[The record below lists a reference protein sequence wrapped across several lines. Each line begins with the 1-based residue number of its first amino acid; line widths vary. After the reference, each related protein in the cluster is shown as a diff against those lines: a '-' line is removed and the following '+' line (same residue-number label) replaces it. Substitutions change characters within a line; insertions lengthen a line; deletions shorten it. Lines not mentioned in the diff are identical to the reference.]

1 MTMNLRKK
9 IMEDSMMTQK
19 MNLRNIC
26 LLIIAIFSLSLLS
39 AQTPFTV
46 WDFEAS
52 NLNPSTSGTLTV
64 IGGAT
69 YEFIT
74 GYTGTG
80 TCGFALQ
87 TTGYP
92 EQGQGNQTAGIQ
104 AMVSTAGR
112 TNIVITWHQ
121 RNSNTAANRFRL
133 QYTLNGTVW
142 TDFQATSANATNV
155 NTLSNIDSGFDNG
168 LYVIDAGAT
177 WFARSANFTA
187 IPQANNN
194 PNFGIRLVSS
204 FMPGTSEYSAAGG
217 GAYGVGGTYRYDN
230 LTFSFTDAN
239 TVLAPV
245 FNPNGGVFSQP
256 VQVSI
261 TSETPDAQI
270 YYTTDGTD
278 PSNASTIFTDPI
290 TISQTTTLKAIAYKT
305 GMTPSDI
312 TSATFNFTTAINSIA
327 QLRQQNADNTT
338 IYVLASEAYVTF
350 TQSFRYQKF
359 IQDATAGILIDD
371 YNHVVTTNYNIGDGV
386 TGFTGK
392 LSVFNGMLQFIPTL
406 NPGAAS
412 STQNVINPIIATI
425 NDLTNNF
432 DNFESRL
439 VVLQNIQ
446 FVNAPYDTFAV
457 GTIYPVTDGTN
468 NFNFRTSFYD
478 ADYIGELVP
487 TQARNVVC
495 IPHERLDNSVPSFY
509 IASRSLTDFIPV
521 SNDHVATPL
530 KTALRGNYP
539 NPFNPSTT
547 ISFAMEKSDLVTIH
561 IFNSKGQKVKTL
573 LNENRNAGNH
583 TITWNGTDDKGNTL
597 ASGIYFINLSTPTVH
612 QVKKAILMK

>member
-1 MTMNLRKK
+1 MNLRKK
-9 IMEDSMMTQK
+9 MEDSMMSQK

-26 LLIIAIFSLSLLS
+26 LLILAIFSLSMLS
-39 AQTPFTV
+39 AQTPFTT

-52 NLNPSTSGTLTV
+52 NLNPSTTGTLTV

-80 TCGFALQ
+80 TGGLALQ

-142 TDFQATSANATNV
+142 NDFEATNANASNI
-155 NTLSNIDSGFDNG
+155 NTISNIDSGFDNG
-168 LYVIDAGAT
+168 LYIIDAGAT
-177 WFARSANFTA
+177 WFSRSANFTS

-194 PNFGIRLVSS
+194 PNFGIRLVSA

-230 LTFSFTDAN
+230 LTFNFTDAN

-245 FNPNGGVFSQP
+245 FNPNGGIFAQP

-261 TSETPDAQI
+261 TSDTPDAQI
-270 YYTTDGTD
+270 FYTTDGTD
-278 PSNASTIFTDPI
+278 PSNASTIYTDAI
-290 TISQTTTLKAIAYKT
+290 TVSQTTTLKAIAYKA
-305 GMTPSDI
+305 GMAPSDI
-312 TSATFNFTTAINSIA
+312 TSATFNFTTPISSIA
-327 QLRQQNADNTT
+327 LLRQQNADNTT
-338 IYVLASEAYVTF
+338 IYQLTSEAYVTF

-359 IQDATAGILIDD
+359 IQDASAAILIDD
-371 YNHVVTTNYNIGDGV
+371 YSHVITTNYNIGDGV

-392 LSVFNGMLQFIPTL
+392 LSAFNGMLQFIPTL
-406 NPGAAS
+406 NPGPAS
-412 STQNVINPIIATI
+412 STQNVINPVLVTV
-425 NDLTNNF
+425 NDLINNF
-432 DNFESRL
+432 ENFESKL

-468 NFNFRTSFYD
+468 NFNFRTTFYD

-495 IPHERLDNSVPSFY
+495 IPHERLDNNIPSFY
-509 IASRSLTDFIPV
+509 IASRSLADFIPV
-521 SNDHVATPL
+521 SNENEILAPKSAL
-530 KTALRGNYP
+530 KGNYP
-539 NPFNPSTT
+539 NPFNPSTS
-547 ISFAMEKSDLVTIH
+547 IAFSLENNELVTIQ
-561 IFNSKGQKVKTL
+561 IYNAKGQKVKTL
-573 LNENRNAGNH
+573 LNENKNAGNH
-583 TITWNGTDDKGNTL
+583 SITWNGSDDNGNTL
-597 ASGIYFINLSTPTVH
+597 SSGIYFIKLATPSVQ